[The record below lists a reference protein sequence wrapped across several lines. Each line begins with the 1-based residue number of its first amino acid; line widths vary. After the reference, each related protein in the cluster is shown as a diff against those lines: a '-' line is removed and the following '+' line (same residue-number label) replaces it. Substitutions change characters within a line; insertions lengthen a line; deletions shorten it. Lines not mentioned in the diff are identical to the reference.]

1 MKFKTELPENY
12 ADLKKAANY
21 TSSWRNRLEAIQQ
34 LSSYKHE
41 KVIDLLQNRVKAD
54 TVFTVQQAAYE
65 ALIAFGE
72 DVKPPIRRKF
82 ELIKGADKVF
92 VRVKKSLPADH
103 TITDFAE
110 KLKRMRLDVYDAYEG
125 HHGENF
131 MSWLDTKWQSI

>member
-21 TSSWRNRLEAIQQ
+21 TSSWRDRLYAVQA

-54 TVFTVQQAAYE
+54 TVFTVQQAAFE
-65 ALIAFGE
+65 ALTAFGE
-72 DVKPPIRRKF
+72 DVKPPVRRKF

-103 TITDFAE
+103 TITDFAD

-125 HHGENF
+125 HHGEEF
-131 MSWLDTKWQSI
+131 LSWLETKWQSI